1 MRLLSSAFKLLMVLL
16 TTPATAPQ
24 NRNCA
29 PREAVV
35 ERLARTYGESRQ
47 SIGLGEQGMVI
58 ETFASSD
65 TSTWA
70 ITVTTPNGLT
80 CLVASGQS
88 WEELAETLPKGDPI
102 SSQGFDVRSLGLVNI
117 KPPMENDRL
126 HLDGRGQPQ

>member
-1 MRLLSSAFKLLMVLL
+1 MTRIITSALFAIM
-16 TTPATAPQ
+16 AIMSITASAQQ

-35 ERLARTYGESRQ
+35 ERLANTYGESRQ

-65 TSTWA
+65 TGTWT

-88 WEELAETLPKGDPI
+88 WEELAEALPPQGDPT
-102 SSQGFDVRSLGLVNI
+102 
-117 KPPMENDRL
+117 
-126 HLDGRGQPQ
+126 

>member
-1 MRLLSSAFKLLMVLL
+1 MA
-16 TTPATAPQ
+16 TQQATAQQ

-35 ERLARTYGESRQ
+35 DRLASTYGESRQ
-47 SIGLGEQGMVI
+47 SIGLGERGMVI

-65 TSTWA
+65 TGTWT

-88 WEELAETLPKGDPI
+88 WEELAEALPP
-102 SSQGFDVRSLGLVNI
+102 QG
-117 KPPMENDRL
+117 NDA
-126 HLDGRGQPQ
+126 